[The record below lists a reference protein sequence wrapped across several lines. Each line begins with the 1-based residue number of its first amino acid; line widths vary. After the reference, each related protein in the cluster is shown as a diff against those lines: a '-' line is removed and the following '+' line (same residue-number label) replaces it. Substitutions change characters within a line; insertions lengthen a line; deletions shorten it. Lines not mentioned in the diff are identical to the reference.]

1 MAQFIV
7 GTEAALQELLT
18 RTARI
23 ETTLLSLETALMAN
37 FENAVEALIS
47 YARSLKEENELLRS
61 NDEADAAALAAANQA
76 RMSAEAALAAAQAE
90 IQADTAEENRLFGL
104 ITEVL
109 PTPPEAEAEDTAEAE
124 AEVESE
130 GEVEA
135 ETEAEGEEEVE
146 TVIETVD
153 TSIVE
158 MPAQ

>member
-18 RTARI
+18 RTERI

-37 FENAVEALIS
+37 FENAVEALID
-47 YARSLKEENELLRS
+47 YARSLKDENALLRS

-76 RMSAEAALAAAQAE
+76 RMSAEEALAVAQAE

-109 PTPPEAEAEDTAEAE
+109 PTPPEAEAEDTVEAE

-130 GEVEA
+130 GEMEA
-135 ETEAEGEEEVE
+135 ETEGEEESE
-146 TVIETVD
+146 TMIVTVD
-153 TSIVE
+153 TSIPDA
-158 MPAQ
+158 PAE